1 MQTLKNWTLDHENPD
16 GITLSVEDRHLL
28 HIIVLEDDIWRVW
41 LQKNGE
47 TTLDRTWLISPPAAP
62 NDETGRPR
70 ASRAGFTCPPFTVA
84 ETADGLTV
92 SGSRLRLHI
101 RRPLQLVWEGLENG
115 EWLPLA
121 ADRPTGAYELGRRR
135 DDIAHYMT
143 HDDRDRIYGLGE
155 KAGSVERSGKKYE
168 MRSLDAMGYN
178 AESTD
183 PLYKHWPYYQVRSAA
198 GAHYGVFYDNL
209 DTARF
214 DMGCELDNYHPRY
227 RSYRAEGGD
236 LDYYLIHGENI
247 AAVTKRFL
255 HLTGKNTFPPKWS
268 LGYSGSTM
276 SYTDAPDAQQ
286 QLQKFIALCREHAI
300 PCDSFQLSSGYTSIN
315 GKRYVFNWNRDKIPD
330 PKALTRAFRDAGIRL
345 AANIK
350 PCLLHDHP
358 RYREAAAQNLF
369 IQDSEA
375 DRPETSM
382 FWDAEGSHLDF
393 TNPATGAWWRDNVKA
408 QLLDVGITSTWNDN
422 NEYEI
427 WDDDARCHGFGTPIA
442 IRHIRP
448 LMPLLMMQNSWRA
461 QREHNPHERPY
472 LISRSGCPG
481 LQRYVQTWSGDNR
494 TSWHTLKWN
503 IRMAAGMSLSGMYHI
518 GHDIGGFAGPKP
530 DAELFL
536 RWIQSALLLPRFT
549 IHSWNDDHTVN
560 EPWMHPSIT
569 AAVRDAIRLRYR
581 LIPYLYTL
589 LWQAATQD
597 EAIVRP
603 TFLDHE
609 HDERTYADTDDYQIG
624 RDLLV
629 CPVTAP
635 GVRARDIYLPDNTLG
650 WYDYHRGEYH
660 SGGQT
665 LHIQTPLEQLQLY
678 VRAGS
683 IIAEGALMHADS
695 PAEDRER
702 TLRLYPAKGN
712 EKSEGV
718 IYDDNGTATDGAHWQ
733 LHWRMHGHGDELY
746 LRLDAS
752 GDYQPAYLDNLR
764 VTLPPNET
772 RRLII
777 SGNLAV
783 QQT

>member
-1 MQTLKNWTLDHENPD
+1 MKTLKNWTLDHENPD

-47 TTLDRTWLISPPAAP
+47 TALDRTWLISPPAAP
-62 NDETGRPR
+62 NGETGRPR
-70 ASRAGFTCPPFTVA
+70 ASRDGFTCPPFTLT
-84 ETADGLTV
+84 ETADGITV
-92 SGSRLRLHI
+92 SGSQLRLHI

-115 EWLPLA
+115 DWRPLA

-135 DDIAHYMT
+135 DAIAHYLT
-143 HDDRDRIYGLGE
+143 HDPRDRIYGLGE
-155 KAGSVERSGKKYE
+155 KAGTVERGGKKYE

-178 AESTD
+178 AETTD
-183 PLYKHWPYYQVRSAA
+183 PLYKHWPYYQVRTAA

-236 LDYYLIHGENI
+236 LDYYLIHGASI
-247 AAVTKRFL
+247 AAITKRFL

-330 PKALTRAFRDAGIRL
+330 PPALARAFRDAGIRL

-358 RYREAAAQNLF
+358 RYSEAATKGLF
-369 IQDSEA
+369 VQDSDSGA
-375 DRPETSM
+375 PETSM

-408 QLLDVGITSTWNDN
+408 QLLDLGIGSTWNDN

-427 WDDDARCHGFGTPIA
+427 WDGDARCHGFGTPIA

-518 GHDIGGFAGPKP
+518 GHDIGGFAVALADFVRGCGIRREVDVVARAFVEAAALADGGEGGLRGAVVEGFGRDGRAVCEVNG
-530 DAELFL
+530 DAMSLVGADFAAACVIGEALF
-536 RWIQSALLLPRFT
+536 RVGG
-549 IHSWNDDHTVN
+549 DDVVEQGAVEGGAVGVHLADEGGDVR
-560 EPWMHPSIT
+560 P
-569 AAVRDAIRLRYR
+569 AVRVEGDADVFGVV
-581 LIPYLYTL
+581 
-589 LWQAATQD
+589 AQD
-597 EAIVRP
+597 EAQV
-603 TFLDHE
+603 FAE
-609 HDERTYADTDDYQIG
+609 AG
-624 RDLLV
+624 
-629 CPVTAP
+629 A
-635 GVRARDIYLPDNTLG
+635 GV
-650 WYDYHRGEYH
+650 
-660 SGGQT
+660 
-665 LHIQTPLEQLQLY
+665 
-678 VRAGS
+678 
-683 IIAEGALMHADS
+683 
-695 PAEDRER
+695 
-702 TLRLYPAKGN
+702 
-712 EKSEGV
+712 GV
-718 IYDDNGTATDGAHWQ
+718 F
-733 LHWRMHGHGDELY
+733 HGDGRVGY
-746 LRLDAS
+746 VVWDA
-752 GDYQPAYLDNLR
+752 GDGWR
-764 VTLPPNET
+764 FG
-772 RRLII
+772 I
-777 SGNLAV
+777 AV
-783 QQT
+783 PGGLCCCRP

>member
-1 MQTLKNWTLDHENPD
+1 MKTLKHWQLHSENPD
-16 GITLSVEDRHLL
+16 GVTLLCDERHLL
-28 HIIVLEDDIWRVW
+28 HIIVLEDYLWRVW
-41 LQKNGE
+41 LMQDGASR
-47 TTLDRTWLISPPAAP
+47 LDRTWLISPDTAP
-62 NDETGRPR
+62 CPMEGRER
-70 ASRAGFTCPPFTVA
+70 ASRAGFTCPLVTIRQ
-84 ETADGLTV
+84 DDDSLTLT
-92 SGSRLRLHI
+92 GNTLRLIVH
-101 RRPLQLVWEGLENG
+101 RPLWLEWQEKHG
-115 EWLPLA
+115 DDWRTIA
-121 ADRPTGAYELGRRR
+121 SDRPTGAYQLGHSRPG
-135 DDIAHYMT
+135 IAHYMKLNAG
-143 HDDRDRIYGLGE
+143 DRYYGLGE
-155 KAGSVERSGKKYE
+155 KAGTVDRYGKRYQMK
-168 MRSLDAMGYN
+168 SLDAMGYN
-178 AESTD
+178 AETTD
-183 PLYKHWPYYQVRSAA
+183 PLYKHWPYYQVVNSE
-198 GAHYGVFYDNL
+198 GAHYGLYYDNL
-209 DTARF
+209 NTSTF
-214 DMGCELDNYHPRY
+214 DMGNELDNYHPRY
-227 RSYRAEGGD
+227 RSYRAEDGD
-236 LDYYLIHGENI
+236 LDYYLIHSTSILDN
-247 AAVTKRFL
+247 TRRFVA
-255 HLTGKNTFPPKWS
+255 LTGRHTFPPKWS

-276 SYTDAPDAQQ
+276 SYTDAPDAQH
-286 QLQKFIALCREHAI
+286 QLQQFIALCREHAI
-300 PCDSFQLSSGYTSIN
+300 PCDSFQLSSGYTTIGN
-315 GKRYVFNWNRDKIPD
+315 KRYVFHWNHDKIPD
-330 PKALTRAFRDAGIRL
+330 PKALAQTFRDAGIRL

-358 RYREAAAQNLF
+358 RYREAAAKNLF
-369 IQDSEA
+369 VQDSDSGA
-375 DRPETSM
+375 PETSM

-393 TNPATGAWWRDNVKA
+393 TNPATGQWWRDNVKA
-408 QLLDVGITSTWNDN
+408 QLLDVGIVSTWNDN

-427 WDDDARCHGFGTPIA
+427 WDSDARCHGFGSPIA

-503 IRMAAGMSLSGMYHI
+503 IRMAVGMSLSGMYHI

-609 HDERTYADTDDYQIG
+609 HDETTYADTDDYMIG
-624 RDLLV
+624 RELLV

-635 GVRARDIYLPDNTLG
+635 GVRARDTYLPDNTLG
-650 WYDYHRGEYH
+650 WYDYHRGTWH

-665 LHIQTPLEQLQLY
+665 LHVQTPLEYLQLY

-695 PAEDRER
+695 PAADSER

-712 EKSEGV
+712 EKSEGTL
-718 IYDDNGTATDGAHWQ
+718 YDDNGTAADGAHWQ
-733 LHWRMHGHGDELY
+733 LHWRLHGHGDELY

-777 SGNLAV
+777 SGNIDV
-783 QQT
+783 QQ

>member
-1 MQTLKNWTLDHENPD
+1 
-16 GITLSVEDRHLL
+16 
-28 HIIVLEDDIWRVW
+28 
-41 LQKNGE
+41 
-47 TTLDRTWLISPPAAP
+47 
-62 NDETGRPR
+62 
-70 ASRAGFTCPPFTVA
+70 
-84 ETADGLTV
+84 
-92 SGSRLRLHI
+92 
-101 RRPLQLVWEGLENG
+101 
-115 EWLPLA
+115 
-121 ADRPTGAYELGRRR
+121 
-135 DDIAHYMT
+135 
-143 HDDRDRIYGLGE
+143 
-155 KAGSVERSGKKYE
+155 
-168 MRSLDAMGYN
+168 
-178 AESTD
+178 
-183 PLYKHWPYYQVRSAA
+183 
-198 GAHYGVFYDNL
+198 
-209 DTARF
+209 
-214 DMGCELDNYHPRY
+214 
-227 RSYRAEGGD
+227 
-236 LDYYLIHGENI
+236 
-247 AAVTKRFL
+247 
-255 HLTGKNTFPPKWS
+255 
-268 LGYSGSTM
+268 M

-330 PKALTRAFRDAGIRL
+330 PKALAQTFRDAGIRL

-358 RYREAAAQNLF
+358 RYREAAAKNLF
-369 IQDSEA
+369 VQDSDSGA
-375 DRPETSM
+375 PETSM

-393 TNPATGAWWRDNVKA
+393 TNPATGQWWRDNVKA
-408 QLLDVGITSTWNDN
+408 QLLDLGIGSTWNDN

-427 WDDDARCHGFGTPIA
+427 WDGDARCHGFGTPIA

-609 HDERTYADTDDYQIG
+609 HDEATYADTDDYLIG

-650 WYDYHRGEYH
+650 WYDYHSGEYH

-665 LHIQTPLEQLQLY
+665 IRVQAPLERLPLF

-683 IIAEGALMHADS
+683 IVAEGALMHADS
-695 PAEDRER
+695 PAADSER

-712 EKSEGV
+712 EKSEGTL
-718 IYDDNGTATDGAHWQ
+718 YDDNGTAADGEHWQ
-733 LHWRMHGHGDELY
+733 LHWRLHGHGDELY

>member
-1 MQTLKNWTLDHENPD
+1 
-16 GITLSVEDRHLL
+16 
-28 HIIVLEDDIWRVW
+28 
-41 LQKNGE
+41 
-47 TTLDRTWLISPPAAP
+47 
-62 NDETGRPR
+62 
-70 ASRAGFTCPPFTVA
+70 
-84 ETADGLTV
+84 
-92 SGSRLRLHI
+92 
-101 RRPLQLVWEGLENG
+101 
-115 EWLPLA
+115 
-121 ADRPTGAYELGRRR
+121 
-135 DDIAHYMT
+135 
-143 HDDRDRIYGLGE
+143 
-155 KAGSVERSGKKYE
+155 
-168 MRSLDAMGYN
+168 
-178 AESTD
+178 
-183 PLYKHWPYYQVRSAA
+183 
-198 GAHYGVFYDNL
+198 
-209 DTARF
+209 
-214 DMGCELDNYHPRY
+214 
-227 RSYRAEGGD
+227 
-236 LDYYLIHGENI
+236 
-247 AAVTKRFL
+247 
-255 HLTGKNTFPPKWS
+255 
-268 LGYSGSTM
+268 
-276 SYTDAPDAQQ
+276 
-286 QLQKFIALCREHAI
+286 
-300 PCDSFQLSSGYTSIN
+300 
-315 GKRYVFNWNRDKIPD
+315 
-330 PKALTRAFRDAGIRL
+330 
-345 AANIK
+345 
-350 PCLLHDHP
+350 
-358 RYREAAAQNLF
+358 
-369 IQDSEA
+369 
-375 DRPETSM
+375 
-382 FWDAEGSHLDF
+382 
-393 TNPATGAWWRDNVKA
+393 
-408 QLLDVGITSTWNDN
+408 
-422 NEYEI
+422 
-427 WDDDARCHGFGTPIA
+427 
-442 IRHIRP
+442 
-448 LMPLLMMQNSWRA
+448 MPLLMMQNSWRA

-549 IHSWNDDHTVN
+549 IHSWNEDHTVN
-560 EPWMHPSIT
+560 EPWMHPTIT

-609 HDERTYADTDDYQIG
+609 HDEATYADSDDYLIG

-650 WYDYHRGEYH
+650 WYDYHSGEYH

-665 LHIQTPLEQLQLY
+665 IRVQAPLERLPLF

-683 IIAEGALMHADS
+683 ILAEGALMHADS
-695 PAEDRER
+695 PAADSER

-712 EKSEGV
+712 EKSEGTL
-718 IYDDNGTATDGAHWQ
+718 YDDNGTAADGEHWQ
-733 LHWRMHGHGDELY
+733 LHWRLHGHGDELY